1 MQGVGNGILVLGAT
15 NIPWT
20 LDAAIMK
27 RFERRIY
34 IDLPGGYAR
43 ADLFKLNLGNTPH
56 MLTEED
62 IRVLGQR
69 TDGYSGADISFVV
82 RDALMQQVGKVQT
95 ATHFKMASGP
105 DRNNPYTIVH
115 DLLTPCSPDTRGA
128 KEITWM
134 DIPGEKLL
142 EPKVDMGDML
152 TSLATHKPTVNDDD
166 LAKLEKFRNDFG
178 HDG

>member
-1 MQGVGNGILVLGAT
+1 MTV
-15 NIPWT
+15 
-20 LDAAIMK
+20 
-27 RFERRIY
+27 
-34 IDLPGGYAR
+34 
-43 ADLFKLNLGNTPH
+43 
-56 MLTEED
+56 
-62 IRVLGQR
+62 
-69 TDGYSGADISFVV
+69 
-82 RDALMQQVGKVQT
+82 
-95 ATHFKMASGP
+95 SGP

-134 DIPGEKLL
+134 DIPAEKLL

-178 HDG
+178 QDG